1 MFGRGV
7 EVLARHGRAHA
18 PRGAC
23 AILRPMISF
32 CFSMLH
38 ASVITAA
45 EEIWRM
51 WCVSLSH
58 AREEQQCSLLLRRVA
73 ARHGMSHPLS
83 RSTYAAAAGR
93 CCCGDEVSEIEGSVS
108 AVAAPLESFRN
119 FRWRMARRRVR
130 IVSALRALVIPPHR
144 RRLRKLI
151 WKISD
156 CASFNDVV
164 LFDR

>member
-1 MFGRGV
+1 MIQRLRDQESECARVLGLNLGV
-7 EVLARHGRAHA
+7 VW
-18 PRGAC
+18 PD
-23 AILRPMISF
+23 
-32 CFSMLH
+32 
-38 ASVITAA
+38 
-45 EEIWRM
+45 
-51 WCVSLSH
+51 VSLSH
-58 AREEQQCSLLLRRVA
+58 AREEQQYSLLLRRVA

-83 RSTYAAAAGR
+83 RSTYAAAAER